1 MSGQVKTVEDLR
13 KLQEEQQS
21 DRLKELRDL
30 REVMATKAGQRVIM
44 RILEESKHALSTY
57 DDNPYTSYYK
67 QGRRAVGLVI
77 YNDLMETCPE
87 LFWEAQQEKPIRH

>member
-1 MSGQVKTVEDLR
+1 MSGAIKTTADL
-13 KLQEEQQS
+13 KKVQDAQKSQ
-21 DRLKELRDL
+21 RLRELRDL
-30 REVMATKAGQRVIM
+30 REVMATKTGQRVIM
-44 RILEESKHALSTY
+44 RILEESRHALSTY

-87 LFWEAQQEKPIRH
+87 LFWEAQQEKPSRQ

>member
-1 MSGQVKTVEDLR
+1 MSGQVKTDEDLR